1 MIAILILYMIRI
13 FINKIK
19 KDNLNIFIGNL
30 IILIMLMYLIL
41 IDSINLRFFI
51 ILDLIIFHMN

>member
-1 MIAILILYMIRI
+1 MIRI

>member
-30 IILIMLMYLIL
+30 IILIILMYLIL

-51 ILDLIIFHMN
+51 ILDLITFHMN

>member
-30 IILIMLMYLIL
+30 IILIILMYLIL

>member
-30 IILIMLMYLIL
+30 IILIMLMY
-41 IDSINLRFFI
+41 
-51 ILDLIIFHMN
+51 

>member
-51 ILDLIIFHMN
+51 ILDLITFHMN